1 MQRRDFLKFAS
12 LFPAMHFAPVAHAA
26 GPDWSRILVL
36 IELNGGNDGL
46 NTVVPYAD
54 PRYYALR
61 PRLALARDSVL
72 PLSEQLGFNPALE
85 ALMPAWQARELAVVL
100 GVGYS
105 EPNRSHFRSIE
116 IWDTASDARQTLTDG
131 WLARLFAAAPPPADH
146 VAHGV
151 VLGHGLGPL
160 AGGKALVVNEPQ
172 QFLRQAGRLP
182 ETARRDANP
191 ALAHLL
197 GVRAETRRAAGA
209 LRERLAQ
216 PVEAG
221 ADFPATRLGRQL
233 ETTARLLASGVPVAA
248 IKLSYSG
255 FDTHS
260 NQRATHDRLL
270 RELAE
275 GSAAFRQAMRRHG
288 LWERALLL
296 TYSEFGR
303 RAQENGSAGTD
314 HGTAAPHLLLGGR
327 VRGGLYGMQ
336 PPLDRL
342 VDGDL
347 AHRVDF
353 RQLYLTVA
361 QRWWGVRADF
371 LAGRGLLPLDCLA

>member
-1 MQRRDFLKFAS
+1 MQRRDFLKFTS
-12 LFPAMHFAPVAHAA
+12 LLPAMYFAPAAYAA
-26 GPDWSRILVL
+26 GADWSRILVL

-46 NTVVPYAD
+46 NTIVPYAD

-61 PRLALARDSVL
+61 PHLAVTRDTVL

-85 ALMPAWQARELAVVL
+85 ALMPAWQTRELALVL
-100 GVGYS
+100 GVGYP

-131 WLARLFAAAPPPADH
+131 WLARLFASTPPPADH

-151 VLGHGLGPL
+151 ALGHGLGPL
-160 AGGKALVVNEPQ
+160 AGGKALAINTPQ
-172 QFLRQAGRLP
+172 QLLHQAGRLP
-182 ETARRDANP
+182 NGTRHETNR

-197 GVRAETRRAAGA
+197 EVRADTRRAADA
-209 LRERLAQ
+209 LQERLAQ
-216 PVEAG
+216 PIEAG
-221 ADFPATRLGRQL
+221 ATFPATRLGQQL
-233 ETTARLLASGVPVAA
+233 ETTARLLASHVPVAA
-248 IKLSYSG
+248 IKLTHGG

-260 NQRATHDRLL
+260 RQRATHDRLL

-275 GSAAFRQAMRRHG
+275 GLAAFRQAMQRHG
-288 LWERALLL
+288 LWQRVLVL

-327 VRGGLYGMQ
+327 VRGGFHGAQ
-336 PPLDRL
+336 PSLDRL
-342 VDGDL
+342 TDGDL
-347 AHRVDF
+347 VHRVDF

-361 QRWWGVRADF
+361 QRWWSVRADF
-371 LAGRGLLPLDCLA
+371 LTGGALSPLDCLT